1 MAERTRRVQLAAK
14 KVSSQMMVVLLIV
27 ALIGF
32 LGLFLWQSLQI
43 KKMQDEFERKKTEL
57 AAVQD
62 RNNRLQE
69 HLDFYKGPGY
79 MLYVEMVA
87 REALGMAKPGETV
100 VLTVPDNGTADTAV
114 SSPNAGNPGA
124 VAPPSQAQK
133 KPNWRNWLDFFIGP

>member
-1 MAERTRRVQLAAK
+1 MIAMAERTRRVQFAARK
-14 KVSSQMMVVLLIV
+14 LSSQMMVVLLIV

-43 KKMQDEFERKKTEL
+43 KKMQDEYDQKRVEL

-100 VLTVPDNGTADTAV
+100 VLPVPDNGISGSV
-114 SSPNAGNPGA
+114 
-124 VAPPSQAQK
+124 
-133 KPNWRNWLDFFIGP
+133 

>member
-1 MAERTRRVQLAAK
+1 MAERTRRVQFAAK
-14 KVSSQMMVVLLIV
+14 KLSSQMMVALLIV

-32 LGLFLWQSLQI
+32 LGLFLWQALQI
-43 KKMQDEFERKKTEL
+43 KKMQDEYDHKKVEL

-100 VLTVPDNGTADTAV
+100 VLTVPDDGTSGAV
-114 SSPNAGNPGA
+114 ASSPNSSSPGA
-124 VAPPSQAQK
+124 NAPPVTAQK
-133 KPNWRNWLDFFIGP
+133 KPNWRNWLDFFIGQ

>member
-1 MAERTRRVQLAAK
+1 MAERTRRVQFAAK
-14 KVSSQMMVVLLIV
+14 KLSSQMMVALLIV

-32 LGLFLWQSLQI
+32 LGLFLWQALQI
-43 KKMQDEFERKKTEL
+43 KKMQDEYEHKKVEL

-100 VLTVPDNGTADTAV
+100 VLTVPDDGTSGAV
-114 SSPNAGNPGA
+114 ASSPNSSSPGA
-124 VAPPSQAQK
+124 NAPPAPAQK
-133 KPNWRNWLDFFIGP
+133 KPNWRNWLDFFIGQ